1 MRSFRVAVTASLAV
15 LATWMPPAAR
25 AQCPPNSHAV
35 AVYVPGNLRTAHCWC
50 NSGYINSGGTCVR
63 TQHPTPPPGIETRPS
78 PYGSS
83 TNPVR

>member
-1 MRSFRVAVTASLAV
+1 MRSLRVAIAAGLAV
-15 LATWMPPAAR
+15 LPAVMPPAAR

-50 NSGYINSGGTCVR
+50 NSGYINGGGGCVR
-63 TQHPTPPPGIETRPS
+63 TRQPTPPPGLQARPS
-78 PYGSS
+78 PDGSS